1 MDAGGHQRGWGGSC
15 DVNELLLPQWGCAG
29 EMELVLQSTAFNPL
43 IEALYVTQHLSCFS
57 F

>member
-1 MDAGGHQRGWGGSC
+1 MGGGSC
-15 DVNELLLPQWGCAG
+15 DVNELLLLLLPQWGCAG